1 MAAVAGNWGPDKAE
15 AWCLGYGRPIKILG
29 SHRADQNN
37 NLSQCKQGNFA
48 FEWYLLFLVIDVTTD
63 KVPVIEIPS
72 WDMMVHCIAL
82 RFDSLLPCYVRNT
95 YPRRWDV
102 GSRSGRAPG
111 YLHVRLL
118 DQMGRTYHITASFG
132 VMHAVLGR
140 FADSECR
147 TSPREWAKAR
157 AKALG
162 RGHLDLRQKYR
173 M

>member
-1 MAAVAGNWGPDKAE
+1 M
-15 AWCLGYGRPIKILG
+15 KILG
-29 SHRADQNN
+29 SHMADQNN

-48 FEWYLLFLVIDVTTD
+48 FEWYLLFLVVDVTTD

-95 YPRRWDV
+95 CPRRWDV

-118 DQMGRTYHITASFG
+118 DQMGTHLSYHCVVRRYARCARTFCRLRVPNI
-132 VMHAVLGR
+132 
-140 FADSECR
+140 SE
-147 TSPREWAKAR
+147 
-157 AKALG
+157 
-162 RGHLDLRQKYR
+162 R
-173 M
+173 MGKGSGKGSG